1 MSLTLLCALAFV
13 GCGGTKAPAPTKDK
27 MSAETKT
34 MVGQCA
40 GKARNKQAGAAELA
54 VLLETLE
61 ARSKE
66 FGEGHKKV
74 LDAAKGLQAA
84 YGKSA
89 SEVNQK
95 LDELSQAAAKL

>member
-1 MSLTLLCALAFV
+1 
-13 GCGGTKAPAPTKDK
+13 
-27 MSAETKT
+27 
-34 MVGQCA
+34 
-40 GKARNKQAGAAELA
+40 

-61 ARSKE
+61 ARAKE
-66 FGEGHKKV
+66 FGEGHKQV

-95 LDELSQAAAKL
+95 LDELSQAASKLWAPGRTKVGLHSPMML